1 MLKLRQPNKKG
12 GGVFINT
19 RIKQLR
25 KDNMLTLAEFGQRI
39 GITASSCSSIERGQ
53 NNPSNQTVITIC
65 REFRV
70 NEKWLRTG
78 EGPKEARVH
87 DENASLIESIL
98 KDDGSQ
104 LYRMI
109 RKTLDVYLSLDEDSK
124 KVFNAV
130 LERVAKENESQE

>member
-1 MLKLRQPNKKG
+1 MVELFQQLNG
-12 GGVFINT
+12 GDIIRT
-19 RIKQLR
+19 RIKQIR
-25 KDNMLTLAEFGQRI
+25 KEHGLTQAEFGRRI
-39 GITASSCSSIERGQ
+39 GVTDASCSMIESGR
-53 NNPSNQTVITIC
+53 NNPSGQTVKAIC

-70 NEKWLRTG
+70 NEEWLRTG
-78 EGPKEARVH
+78 EGPKEARVQ